1 MVCVMLMVVGMTEF
15 FNVRR
20 GSLRPGVRLLQTNLS
35 VLGHEQQLRAA
46 SKMRR
51 QIKTGVAHGTIGM
64 GIGGSMPVPPP
75 PPPTWTRGGH
85 SWIYDEQYGNG
96 VRPNDSVWCDCDSLA
111 ECKEKCGK
119 AEEPEPEPEPETVP
133 GQERDEE
140 KSMVE
145 HESEEEVTG
154 DENESAVPEE
164 QPNEEPT
171 QEEDEPVAQQEE
183 PVSKQDEPEKPSG
196 GTGYILTAPYEGY
209 APKLPPSGRG
219 LPYTGVGPFQ
229 DAPGPDGA
237 APAGAPFM
245 VGGGA
250 LTADGLGG
258 GLLPSSWGGED
269 AAEHALTLSQWRVN
283 ILKSKLQQ
291 ARLRKSLMA
300 VSSPEIMPLKLSV
313 EGGEEGEE
321 GTEGQDQHVS
331 SEGDEQ
337 TATVKEESH
346 DLAAAVEKTDA
357 QAQELTGLKDDLV
370 SVASQTVKAISQ
382 LRQSVAALTTQRRQ
396 PVRAGL
402 SDEPRSRGSRGRD
415 REQGDEASGERKPV
429 GLSGERRQ
437 DKWAR
442 LKEVQEATH
451 TMLQRLDGVVA
462 KIAAAKTAQRA
473 GALRRYSV
481 ESKKQLGALANEVS
495 MVAQKLSMRRRLQ
508 RRHASETAS
517 VRRELAS
524 LSRTAARRV
533 ARTESSHFS
542 ALSAQGHSAQEV
554 WKGMGGFNA
563 AAKAASILKVKQRA
577 DKQLNTLLAQ
587 VNEEI
592 QRKAWRAK
600 QAV

>member
-1 MVCVMLMVVGMTEF
+1 MAKHKSKLPRATQNQPRRYLVVYLA
-15 FNVRR
+15 V
-20 GSLRPGVRLLQTNLS
+20 
-35 VLGHEQQLRAA
+35 
-46 SKMRR
+46 
-51 QIKTGVAHGTIGM
+51 
-64 GIGGSMPVPPP
+64 
-75 PPPTWTRGGH
+75 
-85 SWIYDEQYGNG
+85 
-96 VRPNDSVWCDCDSLA
+96 SLA
-111 ECKEKCGK
+111 C
-119 AEEPEPEPEPETVP
+119 T
-133 GQERDEE
+133 
-140 KSMVE
+140 
-145 HESEEEVTG
+145 
-154 DENESAVPEE
+154 AV
-164 QPNEEPT
+164 
-171 QEEDEPVAQQEE
+171 
-183 PVSKQDEPEKPSG
+183 S
-196 GTGYILTAPYEGY
+196 LTSFHFLSLSPPKYPHLHIQAPYEGY

-219 LPYTGVGPFQ
+219 LPYTGVAPFQ
-229 DAPGPDGA
+229 DAPGPYSA

-300 VSSPEIMPLKLSV
+300 VSSPEIMPQKLSV

-337 TATVKEESH
+337 TAPVKEESH
-346 DLAAAVEKTDA
+346 DVAAAVEKTDA

-462 KIAAAKTAQRA
+462 KIAAANSAQRA

-481 ESKKQLGALANEVS
+481 DSKKELGALANEVS
-495 MVAQKLSMRRRLQ
+495 MVAHKLSMRRRLQ

-554 WKGMGGFNA
+554 WKGKGGEFLSLDDVVA
-563 AAKAASILKVKQRA
+563 CSRC
-577 DKQLNTLLAQ
+577 TL
-587 VNEEI
+587 
-592 QRKAWRAK
+592 AW
-600 QAV
+600 Q